1 MTLVY
6 EYVTSAERLGHIANE
21 AAASDVIALDLETT
35 PKPEWRDLEW
45 AALSPH
51 TGRMR
56 LCSINTG
63 KKVYVIDLF
72 RTKTLGPLKTL
83 LHNPTQATGKGHPVV
98 VGQNLKF
105 DQTYLYAHE
114 GIELWPVFDTF
125 RASSLVYNGKGV
137 GLRGI
142 GHNLYDLYARELGQ
156 QPIAPDLGGS
166 DWGADVLTREQLDY
180 AAEDVTFL
188 PDLRRVLR
196 PKLERAGLFTIA
208 SIEFG
213 SILPEAV
220 VEINGFPIDMDAWM
234 KVAATNHT
242 KMIALAKVLIRE
254 LPNPYGQMLL
264 PGASEWIFDEQA
276 LTRWALDVTIDEEG
290 NRTERER
297 TEEEQKQAKR
307 SAKAKGRKDKL
318 SFNLDSTEQMLM
330 SLHRVGGT
338 LRTLESTREMALA
351 MFASEYPIIGKLL
364 EYRGY
369 ATKLKSFGPEYREYI
384 NPVTGR
390 IHPNYF
396 PMLVTGRFAAKN
408 PNLGQI
414 PREKEYRAC
423 FKAPKGWRFVIADY
437 SGIEMR
443 LAAEISGDKTLI
455 HLFQH
460 DLDPHRYTA
469 SKLLQKPEEQI
480 TKNERQQAKPANF
493 GFLYGM
499 QAEKFVLYAMT
510 GYGVKLTLDQSKEFR
525 QRFFDEYTGLQEW
538 HEVTLRQGK
547 RTRMTHT
554 PLGRLRYCDETAHN
568 EYLNHPVQGAGA
580 DGLKRALREVFRR
593 TRKYN
598 GDVTM
603 NHHVHDEII
612 TLVRDDDDLV
622 KAWSADM
629 KEGMEAA
636 MAGILTRVPP
646 LAEPGNGYSW
656 ADK

>member
-1 MTLVY
+1 MGLAY
-6 EYVTSAERLGHIANE
+6 EYVTSAERLGHIAAE
-21 AAASDVIALDLETT
+21 AAQSDAIALDLETT
-35 PKPEWRDLEW
+35 PKPEWRHLEW

-63 KKVYVIDLF
+63 KRVYVIDLF
-72 RTKTLGPLKTL
+72 QTKTLGPLKTL
-83 LHNPTQATGKGHPVV
+83 LHNPLQLTGKGHPIV

-125 RASSLVYNGKGV
+125 RASSLIYNGKGV

-166 DWGADVLTREQLDY
+166 DWGADVLTPEQLDY

-188 PDLRRVLR
+188 LPLRKVLR
-196 PKLERAGLFTIA
+196 PKLEHAGLMQIA
-208 SIEFG
+208 AIEFG
-213 SILPEAV
+213 SILPEAS
-220 VEINGFPIDMDAWM
+220 VEINGFPINMDSWVQ
-234 KVAATNHT
+234 VAKSNHA
-242 KMIALAKVLIRE
+242 KMLALAKVLIRE

-276 LTRWALDVTIDEEG
+276 LTRWALDVSYDEEG

-297 TEEEQKQAKR
+297 TEDEQKQAR
-307 SAKAKGRKDKL
+307 RTAKGKGRKDKL
-318 SFNLDSTEQMLM
+318 TFNLDSTEQMLM

-338 LRTLESTREMALA
+338 LRTLESTREMSLA
-351 MFASEYPIIGKLL
+351 MFSSEYPIISRLL

-369 ATKLKSFGPEYREYI
+369 ATKLKSFGPEYKEYI

-390 IHPNYF
+390 IHPGYF
-396 PMLVTGRFAAKN
+396 PMLVTGRFAARN

-414 PREKEYRAC
+414 PRDKEYRAC
-423 FKAPKGWRFVIADY
+423 FQAPPGWRFVIADY

-443 LAAEISGDKTLI
+443 LAAEISGDATLI
-455 HLFQH
+455 RLFRE
-460 DLDPHRYTA
+460 DVDPHFYTA
-469 SKLLQKPEEQI
+469 SKLLQKPMDQV
-480 TKNERQQAKPANF
+480 TKSERQQAKPANF

-510 GYGVKLTLDQSKEFR
+510 GYGVKLSLDQSKEFR

-538 HEVTLRQGK
+538 HETTLRQGK
-547 RTRMTHT
+547 RTRMTYT

-612 TLVRDDDDLV
+612 TLVRDDADLV
-622 KAWSADM
+622 KAWEADM
-629 KEGMEAA
+629 KEGMESA
-636 MAGILTRVPP
+636 MSGILKRVPA